1 MADSEKL
8 IKIVLLGYKK
18 TGKTKFCEYI
28 DGKNNEINFSEYI
41 ETNGA
46 SYFSKSIIYNN
57 NLYNIDIWDTSGQEK
72 YESLTKFFFRNASI
86 VFIFFN
92 YNNKKS
98 FTKAKYLLNSV
109 KEYTDMSDVIYVLIG
124 NKYHEEIN
132 PDDDNEMVNEEEV
145 LEFIEQNNLI
155 FGHLS
160 ISEKY
165 SNGVNELFKKVVR
178 EYSKKISKINSE
190 F

>member
-1 MADSEKL
+1 MADSEIL
-8 IKIVLLGYKK
+8 IKIVLLGYEK
-18 TGKTKFCEYI
+18 TGKTKFCEYL

-41 ETNGA
+41 STSGA

-57 NLYNIDIWDTSGQEK
+57 NLYNFDIWDTSGQEK

-86 VFIFFN
+86 VLIFFN

-178 EYSKKISKINSE
+178 EYSKKIRKINSE

>member
-1 MADSEKL
+1 MDKF
-8 IKIVLLGYKK
+8 IFMWNKK
-18 TGKTKFCEYI
+18 NSQNISLF
-28 DGKNNEINFSEYI
+28 DINRLFQFI
-41 ETNGA
+41 
-46 SYFSKSIIYNN
+46 FNN
-57 NLYNIDIWDTSGQEK
+57 NLYNFDIWDTSGQEK

-165 SNGVNELFKKVVR
+165 SNGVNELFKKVAR
-178 EYSKKISKINSE
+178 EYSKKIRKINSE
-190 F
+190 FWLE

>member
-1 MADSEKL
+1 MFH
-8 IKIVLLGYKK
+8 KK
-18 TGKTKFCEYI
+18 
-28 DGKNNEINFSEYI
+28 
-41 ETNGA
+41 
-46 SYFSKSIIYNN
+46 
-57 NLYNIDIWDTSGQEK
+57 NL
-72 YESLTKFFFRNASI
+72 
-86 VFIFFN
+86 FIFFN

-109 KEYTDMSDVIYVLIG
+109 KENTDMSDVIYVLIG

-165 SNGVNELFKKVVR
+165 SNGVIQKSCKRIFK
-178 EYSKKISKINSE
+178 ENTQN
-190 F
+190 

>member
-1 MADSEKL
+1 MADSEGL
-8 IKIVLLGYKK
+8 IKLALLGYEK
-18 TGKTKFCEYI
+18 TGKTKFCEYL

-57 NLYNIDIWDTSGQEK
+57 NLYNFDIWDTSGQEK
-72 YESLTKFFFRNASI
+72 YESLNKFFFRNASI

-109 KEYTDMSDVIYVLIG
+109 KENTDMSDVIYVLIG

-165 SNGVNELFKKVVR
+165 SNGVNELFKKVAR
-178 EYSKKISKINSE
+178 EYSKKIRKINSE